1 MTTSEAVKILEAAA
15 KVEGLSML
23 DFLSEVNLY
32 PEEYT
37 STIRQA
43 YDVFMVAGRE
53 FFAPV

>member
-1 MTTSEAVKILEAAA
+1 MTISEACEILEAEAQ
-15 KVEGLSML
+15 VEDLLLL
-23 DFLSEVNLY
+23 DFLSEVRLY

-37 STIRQA
+37 SSIREA

>member
-1 MTTSEAVKILEAAA
+1 MTTSEAVQILEAAA

-23 DFLSEVNLY
+23 DFLGEVSLY
-32 PEEYT
+32 TEEY
-37 STIRQA
+37 SSNIRQA